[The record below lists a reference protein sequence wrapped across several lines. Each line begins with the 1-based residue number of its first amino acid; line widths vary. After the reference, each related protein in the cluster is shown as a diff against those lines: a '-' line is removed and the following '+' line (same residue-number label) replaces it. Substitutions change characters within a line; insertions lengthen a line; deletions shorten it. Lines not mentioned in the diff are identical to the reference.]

1 MVNYKAGAP
10 IASGGFGCVFRPP
23 LKCEDPNLTKSTGVS
38 KLMYYDYAD
47 SEMGEIDQVKPI
59 IKKINNYNDYF
70 LIDNINFCEPAP
82 LSDEDRERF
91 DTVCRN
97 FNEKINKNNV
107 NENLRELAIINIPD
121 GGEELSKF
129 FKKFVE
135 TQNTLSTLT
144 TKQTDSK
151 YLKHFENERN
161 KMLTRNLNDFV
172 LTNNSLIDLLNN
184 GIIPLNKK
192 NFLHLDI
199 KGENILR
206 NIESGKVY
214 TRLIDWGL
222 SGSYIPGKIP
232 EIVENKVLQFNLP
245 FGIILFSKNIKK
257 IIKTYCC
264 KTFPPPRELTKAIAE
279 VIYKQKREK
288 GHDKY
293 IRRHIISKM
302 ELWAKTLKPDKIS
315 PLKIDDFLPENI
327 IISNIA
333 SIIEK
338 FVKPNGDF
346 DDVKY
351 FDEVF
356 SKNVDICGVLT
367 SYLSIV
373 LETFNI
379 STMKDHTDDLLV
391 NKIWMLLAKYCFSTE
406 YATEPIP
413 IDTINKELKDLN
425 KFTNN
430 NKLYSKPKIKI
441 KVLSPIESGEI
452 KESKTKCVSLKLPQG
467 RKRCSKGTR
476 RSSKSKGICVKC
488 E

>member
-1 MVNYKAGAP
+1 
-10 IASGGFGCVFRPP
+10 
-23 LKCEDPNLTKSTGVS
+23 
-38 KLMYYDYAD
+38 
-47 SEMGEIDQVKPI
+47 
-59 IKKINNYNDYF
+59 
-70 LIDNINFCEPAP
+70 
-82 LSDEDRERF
+82 
-91 DTVCRN
+91 
-97 FNEKINKNNV
+97 
-107 NENLRELAIINIPD
+107 
-121 GGEELSKF
+121 
-129 FKKFVE
+129 
-135 TQNTLSTLT
+135 
-144 TKQTDSK
+144 
-151 YLKHFENERN
+151 
-161 KMLTRNLNDFV
+161 
-172 LTNNSLIDLLNN
+172 
-184 GIIPLNKK
+184 
-192 NFLHLDI
+192 
-199 KGENILR
+199 
-206 NIESGKVY
+206 
-214 TRLIDWGL
+214 
-222 SGSYIPGKIP
+222 
-232 EIVENKVLQFNLP
+232 
-245 FGIILFSKNIKK
+245 
-257 IIKTYCC
+257 
-264 KTFPPPRELTKAIAE
+264 
-279 VIYKQKREK
+279 
-288 GHDKY
+288 
-293 IRRHIISKM
+293 M

-346 DDVKY
+346 DDITY

-356 SKNVDICGVLT
+356 SKNVDIYGVLT

-379 STMKDHTDDLLV
+379 STMKDPTDDLLV

-413 IDTINKELKDLN
+413 IDTINQELKDLN

>member
-23 LKCEDPNLTKSTGVS
+23 LQCEDPKLTKTEGVS

-47 SEMGEIDQVKPI
+47 SEMSEIERVKPI
-59 IKKINNYNDYF
+59 IEKIPNYNKYF
-70 LIDNINFCEPAP
+70 LINDINFCEPAP
-82 LSDEDRERF
+82 LSDKDRERF

-97 FNEKINKNNV
+97 FNQKINKDNV
-107 NENLRELAIINIPD
+107 NKNLKELAIINIPD

-129 FKKFVE
+129 FRKFVE
-135 TQNTLSTLT
+135 TRNKLSNNSNL
-144 TKQTDSK
+144 QVLSK
-151 YLKHFENERN
+151 YLKKKPSQILKQSH
-161 KMLTRNLNDFV
+161 NDFV

-222 SGSYIPGKIP
+222 SGSYIPGEIP
-232 EIVENKVLQFNLP
+232 EFIKNKVLQFNLP

-257 IIKTYCC
+257 IIKSYCC
-264 KTFPPPRELTKAIAE
+264 PTFPPQLSLVKAIAE
-279 VIYKQKREK
+279 LIYRQKREK
-288 GHDKY
+288 GHDEY

-338 FVKPNGDF
+338 FVDPQGNF

-356 SKNVDICGVLT
+356 SKNVDIYGVLT

-373 LETFNI
+373 LETLNI
-379 STMKDHTDDLLV
+379 GTMKDPTDDLLV

-413 IDTINKELKDLN
+413 IDTINQELKDLN
-425 KFTNN
+425 KFGKKD
-430 NKLYSKPKIKI
+430 KLYSKPKIKI

-452 KESKTKCVSLKLPQG
+452 KESNAKCVSLKLPQG

-476 RSSKSKGICVKC
+476 KSSNNEGICIKC
-488 E
+488 K